1 MHCRTKALRPARSS
15 NLKRLTLGRDIRS
28 GTTRV
33 QQKFHPSELIMSNA
47 TAASIYKWMKK
58 KNGKTKAR
66 ITIGK
71 GGYRR

>member
-1 MHCRTKALRPARSS
+1 
-15 NLKRLTLGRDIRS
+15 
-28 GTTRV
+28 
-33 QQKFHPSELIMSNA
+33 MSNA

-71 GGYRR
+71 GRGSFMAGKRQVS